1 VYKSKTSSKVDT
13 VVSSLTDFLKN
24 ELNISHTSE
33 SSIVTGLSRGIN
45 MALVSRLA
53 QPLAELGLDAGG
65 ARLIN

>member
-13 VVSSLTDFLKN
+13 EVSSLTDFLKN
-24 ELNISHTSE
+24 ELNISHTSK
-33 SSIVTGLSRGIN
+33 SGIVTGLSRGIN

-53 QPLAELGLDAGG
+53 QPLVELGLDAGG